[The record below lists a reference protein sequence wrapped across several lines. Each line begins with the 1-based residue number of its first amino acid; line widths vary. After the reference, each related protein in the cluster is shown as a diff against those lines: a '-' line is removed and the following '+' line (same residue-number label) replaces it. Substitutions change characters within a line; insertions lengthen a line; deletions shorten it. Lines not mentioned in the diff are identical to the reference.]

1 MRTLLL
7 MRHAKSSWD
16 NPAWTDHERPLNDR
30 GERSAP
36 IIGAWLKAEGLTPD
50 LIVCSDARRTRE
62 TAALVAP
69 ACGYQGE
76 VVETDALYLANVR
89 DWREVLRSLPDT
101 AGVALCI
108 GHNPG
113 LEDLLSHATGR
124 LLEMKTASVARLN
137 LDLPNWAAWT
147 ENLPPQ
153 KEPAT
158 VTRVR
163 DLANE
168 FDLD

>member
-36 IIGAWLKAEGLTPD
+36 IMGEWLKTQGLTPD
-50 LIVCSDARRTRE
+50 LIVCSDARRTQE

-69 ACGYQGE
+69 ACGYLGK
-76 VVETDALYLANVR
+76 VLATDALYLANVR
-89 DWREVLRSLPDT
+89 DWRDVLRSLPDS
-101 AGVALCI
+101 AAVALCI

-124 LLEMKTASVARLN
+124 LLEMKTASVARLL
-137 LDLPNWAAWT
+137 LDLPSWAAWN

-153 KEPAT
+153 GEPAM
-158 VTRVR
+158 VTQVR
-163 DLANE
+163 DLAGDM
-168 FDLD
+168 DLD